1 MYQKDKNW
9 KLFISYLS
17 IIGNTIRC
25 TKDGNI
31 QMNFDEVINRKNT
44 HSVKWDMIEEMYGV
58 SQKNGIPMWVADM
71 DFRPPNCVSNAI
83 LKMHEH
89 GIYGYFGDNT
99 EYLNSIVW
107 WMKNR
112 HQWEIEK
119 SWIFDVHGLVNGTS
133 MTVQTYS
140 NPGDRVILFTPV
152 YYVFFKQIIQGGR
165 QVLECPL
172 KNNKGR
178 YEFDFDYYDTLMD
191 GTEKVIV
198 LSSPHNP
205 GGRVWTKDELKD
217 LAAFAERHDLI
228 IVSDEIHND
237 LIMPG
242 NKHIPMAIAV
252 PEIINR
258 LVMMT
263 ATTKTFNIAGMH
275 TGNVIIPDS
284 ELRSEFSKTMMAYG
298 ITPNS
303 FGKHMVTAAYT
314 QEGADWVDSL
324 MIYLAEN
331 QRLFNKEIAKIP
343 GIKPMTLEGTYL
355 SWVDFTNT
363 GMSTNEFTNRVE
375 KNAQIVANHGH
386 TFGTGGEYFLRFNI
400 ATRRSLVLEALD
412 RLTDAFSDLQ

>member
-1 MYQKDKNW
+1 
-9 KLFISYLS
+9 
-17 IIGNTIRC
+17 
-25 TKDGNI
+25 
-31 QMNFDEVINRKNT
+31 MNFDEVIDRKNT

-71 DFRPPNCVSNAI
+71 DFRPPSCVSDAI
-83 LKMHEH
+83 LQMHEH

-99 EYLNSIVW
+99 KYLNSIVW

-112 HQWEIEK
+112 HQWDIEK

-133 MTVQTYS
+133 MTVQTFS
-140 NPGDRVILFTPV
+140 NPGDRIILFTPV
-152 YYVFFKQIIQGGR
+152 YYVFFRQIEEGGR

-172 KNNKGR
+172 KNNNGK

-217 LAAFAERHDLI
+217 LATFAERHDLI

-242 NKHIPMAIAV
+242 NKHIPMAIAA
-252 PEIINR
+252 PEIMNR

-284 ELRSEFSKTMMAYG
+284 NLRAEFSKTMMAYG

-303 FGKHMVTAAYT
+303 FGKHMVTAAYS

-331 QRLFNKEIAKIP
+331 QRIFNREITKIP
-343 GIKPMTLEGTYL
+343 GINPMTLEGTYL
-355 SWVDFTNT
+355 GWVDFTNT
-363 GMSTNEFTNRVE
+363 GMSPKEFTDRVE
-375 KNAQIVANHGH
+375 KSAQIVANHGH

-412 RLTDAFSDLQ
+412 RLTNAFSDLQ